1 MNTGIVGVEFH
12 ESDQQKEAW
21 VVCDPS
27 IENYHGSQRP
37 GQGGREHGSCQCTP
51 GFACNPKTVVTV
63 TGKPNVPDRVD
74 GDISEALELLNS
86 TTKSPKEKYG
96 APLTASQEYGW
107 DTEYA
112 QRSDLFN
119 YGRKSSEITGHMD
132 AFFKQQEQAKHAA
145 GEAKK

>member
-1 MNTGIVGVEFH
+1 MAAKDQGKADVNMVHANARLVETIK
-12 ESDQQKEAW
+12 KE
-21 VVCDPS
+21 
-27 IENYHGSQRP
+27 ERTQRIHT
-37 GQGGREHGSCQCTP
+37 Q
-51 GFACNPKTVVTV
+51 FACNPKTVVTV

-132 AFFKQQEQAKHAA
+132 AFFKQQVPNTAFVVHEHVVLQRKTL
-145 GEAKK
+145 